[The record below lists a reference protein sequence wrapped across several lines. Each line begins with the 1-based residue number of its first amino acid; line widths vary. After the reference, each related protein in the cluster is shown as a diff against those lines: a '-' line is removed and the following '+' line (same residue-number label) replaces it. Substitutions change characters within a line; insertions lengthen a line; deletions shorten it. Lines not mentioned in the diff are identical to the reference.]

1 MTDIADL
8 AHAVVDAVL
17 EGQRAHRTYTAQRT
31 MSCPPSSLFPLD
43 GPGEREAIFQE
54 WRETYPER
62 DEASFT
68 VPRVAEVLNAAGS
81 QTPAVTIT
89 GETVDAA
96 LAIYGHACQ
105 YPRVYPE
112 RVAISLAQAVG
123 GEGGEPRG

>member
-31 MSCPPSSLFPLD
+31 MSCPPSTLFPLD
-43 GPGEREAIFQE
+43 GPGDREAIFQE

-68 VPRVAEVLNAAGS
+68 MPRVHAALDAAGLQPS
-81 QTPAVTIT
+81 AAPLD
-89 GETVDAA
+89 GDTVKAAQALDA
-96 LAIYGHACQ
+96 HAWE
-105 YPRVYPE
+105 YSDVYPE
-112 RVAISLAQAVG
+112 RVAVSLAQAVAC
-123 GEGGEPRG
+123 EGSDRRG